1 MCEQPDI
8 SGTKWTLQF
17 IQQIKYHYIEMNPV
31 VRNHLTFLKGISH
44 ASLKEVTICQGRDV
58 LG

>member
-44 ASLKEVTICQGRDV
+44 ASLKEVTVCQERDV
-58 LG
+58 LV